1 MMAFFKNTNKVI
13 FAFLM
18 GLIIFPS
25 CFAQT
30 YKNIAGWDTNSNQ
43 QIESFLNSTIIIKER
58 KVAVFDCD
66 GTLLGQT
73 PYYLAD
79 EAIYEFAENEF
90 AHKKDSLSRAKM
102 NIIDK
107 MLRSDNVSEYYLQ
120 LRIDFLDG
128 LTPEVIEQIGNRC
141 FHEKYQNKIYP
152 EMRELLANLQTYG
165 FEIWVLS
172 ASPELLYQEFVH
184 ENLGIPKNRI
194 LGVKSVIS
202 HGKVTNQM
210 IHPIP
215 QNEGKADAIQTF
227 IKARPLLV
235 CGNSRGDLEMMNES
249 VGIKLI
255 VNPDN
260 GQIQKGVGAGDM
272 NGYTVKQYWNQHDGL
287 VLYCNDVPEG
297 SPHYIVKD
305 LHVKENKSH
314 PKPIKISK

>member
-1 MMAFFKNTNKVI
+1 MRFFKNINKEI

-18 GLIIFPS
+18 VLIIFPS
-25 CFAQT
+25 CFGQS
-30 YKNIAGWDTNSNQ
+30 YKNIAGWDAKSNQ

-66 GTLLGQT
+66 GTLLGQV

-90 AHKKDSLSRAKM
+90 AHKKDSLSMAKM
-102 NIIDK
+102 EIIDK
-107 MLRSDNVSEYYLQ
+107 MLHSDNVSDSYLQ
-120 LRIDFLDG
+120 LRIDFLAG
-128 LTPEVIEQIGNRC
+128 LTPEIIEQIGNRC

-172 ASPELLYQEFVH
+172 ASPEILYQEFVH

-202 HGKVTNQM
+202 NGKITNQI

-215 QNEGKADAIQTF
+215 QDEGKAEAIQTF

-235 CGNSRGDLEMMNES
+235 GGNSRGDLEMMNES
-249 VGIKLI
+249 IGIKLI

-260 GQIQKGVGAGDM
+260 EQIHKGVDAGDM
-272 NGYTVKQYWNQHDGL
+272 NGYTVKQYWDQHDGII
-287 VLYCNDVPEG
+287 LYCNDVPEG

-305 LHVKENKSH
+305 LHVKENKSN
-314 PKPIKISK
+314 PKPTKIYK